1 MEEIKKIEAD
11 RKLQEYFRD
20 FDLLLDKAQL
30 KEDQGLSCFLAGLK
44 YDLEIRVRMF
54 NPKTL

>member
-30 KEDQGLSCFLAGLK
+30 KEDQALSCFFAGLK
-44 YDLEIRVRMF
+44 YDLEIEVQMF